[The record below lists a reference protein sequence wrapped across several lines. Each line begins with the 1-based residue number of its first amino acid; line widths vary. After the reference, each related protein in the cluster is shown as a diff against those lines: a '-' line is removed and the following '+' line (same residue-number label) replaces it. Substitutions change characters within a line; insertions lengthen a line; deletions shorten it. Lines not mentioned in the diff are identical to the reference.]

1 MWIHSTVRLLTVPCD
16 VLFHDS
22 GRQRCVT
29 ILQLIST
36 YLVLVALTTVSRRL
50 SSGHLDAGPG
60 GQSGGGGV
68 WMASG
73 GELQTQICRVSCAV
87 RSHLGAVHLTEC
99 KMMHRRWM
107 SWGEIAGATG
117 AWSQMTNV
125 QSGSSWWMENRYSN
139 WWSRY
144 HTQTQYRLEGV
155 STSETLIQR
164 WNNICRQ
171 SCFELMLCLINHY
184 KAEIFVYKSWSQEGF
199 FNLKSP

>member
-1 MWIHSTVRLLTVPCD
+1 MSQIGLTSRVPWIWTIHTSAHQFAAGLAV
-16 VLFHDS
+16 
-22 GRQRCVT
+22 VT
-29 ILQLIST
+29 WT
-36 YLVLVALTTVSRRL
+36 PVLVVSL
-50 SSGHLDAGPG
+50 
-60 GQSGGGGV
+60 GGGV

-73 GELQTQICRVSCAV
+73 GELQAQVCRVSYAV

-117 AWSQMTNV
+117 VWSQMTNV

-139 WWSRY
+139 WWSTY
-144 HTQTQYRLEGV
+144 HTQTQYRFEGV

-184 KAEIFVYKSWSQEGF
+184 KAEIFVYKSWSPKVF
-199 FNLKSP
+199 FNMKSP